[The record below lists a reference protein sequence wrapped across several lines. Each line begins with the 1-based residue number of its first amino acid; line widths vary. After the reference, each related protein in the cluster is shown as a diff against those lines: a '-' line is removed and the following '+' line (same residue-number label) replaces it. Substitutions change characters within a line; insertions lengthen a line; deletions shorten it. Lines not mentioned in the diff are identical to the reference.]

1 MRLDEARDMRKGEAQ
16 GLYRGCRAKASLDLD
31 GTGKATVAT
40 GYGFLDH
47 MLTALARTAQMD
59 LSAQAEMGLYSTNS
73 LGEAI
78 GLALNESLGERIG
91 IRRYGSS
98 SVPMDEALADVALDF
113 SGRPYLVMTGEL
125 ESERI
130 GDFEAQL
137 LQPFLEALC
146 VGARLTLHVRFYG
159 ENDHHKIE
167 SIFKALG
174 FAIREAATKEGT
186 GVPSTKGVI

>member
-1 MRLDEARDMRKGEAQ
+1 MMRKGEAE
-16 GLYRGCRAKASLDLD
+16 GVFRECRATASLDLD
-31 GTGKATVAT
+31 GSGKAVVSS
-40 GYGFLDH
+40 GSGFLDH
-47 MLTALARTAQMD
+47 MLTALARTALLD
-59 LSAQAEMGLYSTNS
+59 LKAEAEPGFYSTQA

-78 GLALNESLGERIG
+78 GLALDKSLADRSG
-91 IRRYGSS
+91 ICRYGSS

-113 SGRPYLVMTGEL
+113 SGRPYLVMAGDFRG
-125 ESERI
+125 ERI
-130 GDFEAQL
+130 GDFEVHL

-159 ENDHHKIE
+159 ENDHHKME

-174 FAIREAATKEGT
+174 NALRQATTKEGT

>member
-1 MRLDEARDMRKGEAQ
+1 MRKGEAE
-16 GLYRGCRAKASLDLD
+16 GVFRECMARAALDLD
-31 GTGKATVAT
+31 GSGKAIVSS
-40 GYGFLDH
+40 GSGFLDH
-47 MLTALARTAQMD
+47 MLTALARTALLD
-59 LSAQAEMGLYSTNS
+59 LTAQAEKGFYQTLA
-73 LGEAI
+73 LGSAI
-78 GLALNESLGERIG
+78 GQALDESLGDRSG

-113 SGRPYLVMTGEL
+113 SGRPYLVMAGEFRG
-125 ESERI
+125 ERI
-130 GDFEAQL
+130 GDLDVQI

-159 ENDHHKIE
+159 ENDHHKAE

-174 FAIREAATKEGT
+174 FAIRQAVALEGT